1 MKLLLIKKF
10 EIVRFK
16 SYTKRYKYYELLSIS
31 TELEV
36 ALWQKSSNNDGD
48 IVELRLLISSIRRE

>member
-1 MKLLLIKKF
+1 MKPLLIKKF

-16 SYTKRYKYYELLSIS
+16 SCTKRYKYYELLSIS

-48 IVELRLLISSIRRE
+48 IVELRRLISSIRRE